1 VASVDCGWDGMRV
14 VMEGTEGTE
23 AIELEATER
32 G

>member
-1 VASVDCGWDGMRV
+1 VDPDRMGWDGMRV
-14 VMEGTEGTE
+14 VMGGTEGTE